1 MIAGSPSFDVKEG
14 KRLLQA
20 GLTDPSPA
28 LRYFRYGMMVR
39 YLVEIEGVDFESL
52 MNQQFDTE
60 VIIDKFKSHLDRL

>member
-28 LRYFRYGMMVR
+28 FRYFRYGMMVR